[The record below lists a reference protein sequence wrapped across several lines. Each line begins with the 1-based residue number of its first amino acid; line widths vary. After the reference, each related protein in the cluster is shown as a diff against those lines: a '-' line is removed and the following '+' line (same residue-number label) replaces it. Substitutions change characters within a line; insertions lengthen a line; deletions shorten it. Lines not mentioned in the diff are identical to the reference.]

1 MMRRIIRNG
10 LCWSVVVLLT
20 ATGVRAQSLGEVAQ
34 RAKEQQ
40 KTSGGSTFKLD
51 DRDVDPR
58 LAAQEVLDY
67 EVNAERWRQ
76 FLAAQIWVNQVL
88 EKDPALV
95 ERLAALKTQ
104 TARSLERA
112 VAREPSLVKAL
123 TAAGT
128 DAHDFAFTQVALTV
142 AILLNADERL
152 AAAMG
157 QLPAATQAN
166 MLLVKAHDRELKDMQ
181 AMAAAVKSGMDK
193 K

>member
-1 MMRRIIRNG
+1 MRRVIWRAVGWTAI
-10 LCWSVVVLLT
+10 VLLAVT
-20 ATGVRAQSLGEVAQ
+20 PAFAQSLGEAAK

-40 KTSGGSTFKLD
+40 KATSGSTFKFD

-67 EVNAERWRQ
+67 EVTAERWRK

-88 EKDPALV
+88 EKDAAMM
-95 ERLAALKTQ
+95 ERLAGLKTQ
-104 TARSLERA
+104 TARALERA
-112 VAREPSLVKAL
+112 IAREPALVKAL
-123 TAAGT
+123 ASAGS

-142 AILLNADERL
+142 AILLNQDERL
-152 AAAMG
+152 VAALG

-166 MLLVKAHDRELKDMQ
+166 MALVKAHERELKEMQ
-181 AMAAAVKSGMDK
+181 AVAAAIKSGMEK